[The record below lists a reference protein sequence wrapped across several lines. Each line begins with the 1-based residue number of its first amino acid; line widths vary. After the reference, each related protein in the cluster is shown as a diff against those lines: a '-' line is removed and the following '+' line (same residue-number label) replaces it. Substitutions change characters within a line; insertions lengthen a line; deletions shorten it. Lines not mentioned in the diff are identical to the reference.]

1 MVAVAEGVES
11 PAQYRAPAE
20 FGCDAI
26 QGWLFA
32 RAASARDIAPAIDRL
47 ADPPPWA
54 GPHVVEPLPA
64 ESEPRRRRVRRS

>member
-11 PAQYRAPAE
+11 PAQ
-20 FGCDAI
+20 
-26 QGWLFA
+26 
-32 RAASARDIAPAIDRL
+32 DIAPAIDRL